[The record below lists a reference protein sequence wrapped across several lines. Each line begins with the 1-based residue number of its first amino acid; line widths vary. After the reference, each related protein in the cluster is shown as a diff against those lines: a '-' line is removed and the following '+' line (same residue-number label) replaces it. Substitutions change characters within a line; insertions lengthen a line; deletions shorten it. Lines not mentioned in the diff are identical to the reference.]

1 MASEETMSPLPGGN
15 RSRLL
20 RRGTLLLLWSM
31 AIASLGLVACS
42 SGSTP
47 STSTKATTTS
57 SPSGL
62 PTSTLG
68 GSTTAPASPV
78 TVSLYW
84 VRGGQ
89 SLGVSH
95 RSIPAT
101 QGVGAAAVNALLGG
115 PVAPESSA
123 GPTSTVPSGS
133 KLLGLSITNGIAAA
147 SFNST
152 FASGGGSFSM
162 QARIAQVVF
171 TLTQFSTVQ
180 KVLFQLNGV
189 TATTFGGE
197 GLILD
202 HPVGRSDEVSLLPP
216 IFLENPAVGDTV
228 HSPLQVTGMANT
240 YEATFRV
247 QLVDAAGRFVVDHYV
262 MATSGTGTWGTFDTR
277 FAFPTPTAGP
287 GKVVVFEISAKDG
300 SHVNEVDIPLTVG
313 P

>member
-1 MASEETMSPLPGGN
+1 MAT
-15 RSRLL
+15 
-20 RRGTLLLLWSM
+20 
-31 AIASLGLVACS
+31 ASLSLAACS
-42 SGSTP
+42 SGTTATTTTGTTTTTTTTTGTATTAPSGS
-47 STSTKATTTS
+47 STST
-57 SPSGL
+57 PG
-62 PTSTLG
+62 P
-68 GSTTAPASPV
+68 STTAPMAPV

-84 VRGGQ
+84 VRGGT

-101 QGVGAAAVNALLGG
+101 PGIGSASVNALFGG
-115 PVAPESSA
+115 TNSTESST
-123 GPTSTVPSGS
+123 GLTSTIPTGS
-133 KLLGLSITNGIAAA
+133 KLLGLSIANGIATAN
-147 SFNST
+147 FNSA

-189 TATTFGGE
+189 TATTFGAE

-216 IFLENPAVGDTV
+216 IFVENPAVGDSV
-228 HSPLQVTGMANT
+228 HSPLHVTGMANT
-240 YEATFRV
+240 YEATFQV
-247 QLVDAAGRFVVDHYV
+247 QLVDAAGHTVVDHFV
-262 MATSGTGTWGTFDTR
+262 MATAGTGTWGTFDAT
-277 FAFPTPTAGP
+277 FKYTTASAGP

-300 SHVNEVDIPLTVG
+300 SHINQVDIPLAVG